1 MSSTNAIPR
10 DIRVNNPSTLFDFVQ
25 SVSKV
30 TAGTLL
36 GVTMLTSSVVAGG
49 LVGLA
54 VSFRNLPD
62 VRVLQNYVPTE
73 TTHIYD
79 IKGVPLASLHD
90 EANREVVS
98 LNEISPHLKRAVI
111 AIEDSNFFDHKGIN
125 PTGIVRALVAN
136 LERGSTVEGG
146 STLTMQL
153 VKNLFL
159 SPNRTMSRKAAEAV
173 MAIRLEQILSK
184 DEILELY
191 LNQVYWGHN
200 LYGVETASRSYFN
213 KSAKD
218 LTLAESAMMAGLIPA
233 PEDYSPFA
241 NYKKPNKDS

>member
-62 VRVLQNYVPTE
+62 VRVLQNYAPTE

-79 IKGVPLASLHD
+79 IKGVPPPASMM
-90 EANREVVS
+90 
-98 LNEISPHLKRAVI
+98 K
-111 AIEDSNFFDHKGIN
+111 
-125 PTGIVRALVAN
+125 PT
-136 LERGSTVEGG
+136 
-146 STLTMQL
+146 
-153 VKNLFL
+153 VK
-159 SPNRTMSRKAAEAV
+159 
-173 MAIRLEQILSK
+173 
-184 DEILELY
+184 
-191 LNQVYWGHN
+191 
-200 LYGVETASRSYFN
+200 
-213 KSAKD
+213 
-218 LTLAESAMMAGLIPA
+218 
-233 PEDYSPFA
+233 
-241 NYKKPNKDS
+241 